1 MNDRATHILDAACR
15 VIAREGADG
24 LRMSAVAR
32 EAGVST
38 ALLHYYFATRSD
50 LLLEAFKHADDQAG
64 RVLDA
69 LMEGAPN
76 AAAKIER
83 MLVGYATDGEFRAD
97 WVLWIEMWRGALF
110 DPRLRPLVRDS
121 TEEWVEQ
128 IAGLIRD
135 GAQDGSVPSVAD
147 PVGAAHRL
155 TALVDGLGLQVLT
168 EIVDTERSE
177 QLVRQAIAQELD
189 LERVRP

>member
-64 RVLDA
+64 AILDS
-69 LMEGAPN
+69 LIEGAPSG
-76 AAAKIER
+76 AAKIER
-83 MLVGYATDGEFRAD
+83 ALIGYATGSEFRAD

-110 DPRLRPLVRDS
+110 DTRLRPLVRDS
-121 TEEWVEQ
+121 TEEWIEQ
-128 IAGLIRD
+128 VTGLIRE
-135 GAQDGSVPSVAD
+135 GADDGSLPEVSD
-147 PVGAAHRL
+147 PAGTAHRL
-155 TALVDGLGLQVLT
+155 TSLVDGLGLQVLT
-168 EIVDTERSE
+168 GIIDNDRLE
-177 QLVRQAIAQELD
+177 QLVHEAIDRELTN
-189 LERVRP
+189 VRT

>member
-24 LRMSAVAR
+24 LRMSAVAS

-64 RVLDA
+64 AILDR

-76 AAAKIER
+76 GAAKIER
-83 MLVGYATDGEFRAD
+83 VLVGYTTGSEFRAD

-110 DPRLRPLVRDS
+110 DTRLRPLVRDS

-128 IAGLIRD
+128 VAGLIRE
-135 GAQDGSVPSVAD
+135 GADDGSLPEVPD
-147 PVGAAHRL
+147 PVGTAHRL
-155 TALVDGLGLQVLT
+155 TSLVDGLGLQVLT
-168 EIVDTERSE
+168 GI
-177 QLVRQAIAQELD
+177 LD
-189 LERVRP
+189 LERSEKLVREAIDRELNIVRT